1 MKSDLGFGAEEA
13 LPKAIGT
20 VERWTSKRLFDLAKE
35 CMTEVK
41 YERVGA
47 TVVRFGGISDDVVG
61 VLISVDIGTIGS
73 VRSCKSLWFNLPK

>member
-20 VERWTSKRLFDLAKE
+20 VERWTSKRLFDLAKD

-41 YERVGA
+41 
-47 TVVRFGGISDDVVG
+47 
-61 VLISVDIGTIGS
+61 
-73 VRSCKSLWFNLPK
+73 